1 MTPLEQRQR
10 NRIGQLE
17 HQVATIIAEAKLMR
31 IDLHGQ
37 REIMA
42 TAIEHITNRDNKS
55 AKSVLQNAIEYCNMQ
70 REPRKNSTP

>member
-17 HQVATIIAEAKLMR
+17 HQVVTMTAEAKLMR

-42 TAIEHITNRDNKS
+42 AAIEEIASNQPR
-55 AKSVLQNAIEYCNMQ
+55 AAIVTLKMALAYRKAQ
-70 REPRKNSTP
+70 QTPRKNRTA